1 MKPGEADLLIGGPPC
16 QPFSKSGFWARGDS
30 GRLRDPRANTLREYL
45 RILED
50 TRPKAFLLENVAGL
64 NFSGKEEGYQFILD
78 EIARINTRIGTR
90 YTVTS
95 KVLNAA
101 WYGIPQTRERIIL
114 VGSSD
119 GTPFRYPDPTFHDP
133 DGQATLFEGTEPYRT
148 AWDALGD
155 LGKPDD
161 IDELAMRGRWADLLP
176 SIPEGA
182 NYLHH
187 TERGEGLPL
196 FGWRRRYWSF
206 LLKLAKSRPSW
217 TLTAQPGPAIGPFH
231 WCSRRLSRVELA
243 RLQTFPDG
251 YVVGGS
257 LSDVQRQ
264 IGNAVPSLMGE
275 VLGREIRRQLLGH
288 RLSSPSLTLL
298 APRRRRVPPAERI
311 ATVPAKFRALAGE
324 HEAHPGTGLCYGAL
338 RRQEAA

>member
-1 MKPGEADLLIGGPPC
+1 MKKPSVISLFTGAGGLDLGIHAAGLGTAVAVEMDKHCCDTLRANKKRGYRWEVIERRVEDVPSAEILDASRLDVGEADLLIGGPPC

-114 VGSSD
+114 VGSRD

-133 DGQATLFEGTEPYRT
+133 DGQATLFEVEGMHGPFNLRLKAKQETLVLLAARLPVRLYRIQEKVVRGVLESAFITHLCET
-148 AWDALGD
+148 AATVLFQGD
-155 LGKPDD
+155 LEQWEDVRLIFLTEAGDEKPGK
-161 IDELAMRGRWADLLP
+161 IYGKVMAVHLAGDHNEAHLRFT
-176 SIPEGA
+176 SVSPEVAGVI
-182 NYLHH
+182 
-187 TERGEGLPL
+187 
-196 FGWRRRYWSF
+196 
-206 LLKLAKSRPSW
+206 
-217 TLTAQPGPAIGPFH
+217 QQAI
-231 WCSRRLSRVELA
+231 S
-243 RLQTFPDG
+243 
-251 YVVGGS
+251 GGS
-257 LSDVQRQ
+257 
-264 IGNAVPSLMGE
+264 A
-275 VLGREIRRQLLGH
+275 
-288 RLSSPSLTLL
+288 
-298 APRRRRVPPAERI
+298 
-311 ATVPAKFRALAGE
+311 
-324 HEAHPGTGLCYGAL
+324 
-338 RRQEAA
+338 